1 MNRCQNC
8 TYTSFDNDEISSTL
22 HISIPN
28 NMLLSTKQIPI
39 GEKVKICCLMQYT
52 EIDEKLIITAEKIG
66 KICSANVVI
75 TTEDEI

>member
-1 MNRCQNC
+1 
-8 TYTSFDNDEISSTL
+8 
-22 HISIPN
+22 
-28 NMLLSTKQIPI
+28 MLLSTKQIPI
-39 GEKVKICCLMQYT
+39 GEKVKICCSMQYT